1 MTKLIY
7 QEKAQR
13 QHDEVQKEIESSI
26 LNKRNF
32 VVKAGAGAG
41 KTKSLVDT
49 LIFLKDKYKKE
60 YMPNKKR
67 IAVITFTNDAAYE
80 IMERVG
86 KDDFFAI
93 STIHSFAWDILKAF
107 KRDLIQ
113 YVHKFKKINSIIDV
127 RYETK
132 DSTNEIY
139 YFRHHEVLKVFHD
152 FIIEKDLLKDLIIEQ
167 YPIILIDEYQD
178 TQTDIINAFMDLGLY
193 NKQFTLGFFG
203 DPMQRIYT
211 SGDPQLEK
219 KLEEKGFRQ
228 IYKEWNWRSSEEIVA
243 FINRARAL
251 QTDPNKEIDEHIS
264 LDFEQK
270 SVRGSNGKKPTIEI
284 IPDTTVKNIIDPI
297 YKVLILEHRMVAK
310 NRGFHNLFELFHQGD
325 YKDRFIEGSIA
336 ELQSFKE
343 PTMELYESINEEY
356 KSNKIMHYIKKY
368 NELFIEKNDSWED
381 IKEKLDELSSIYNKA
396 LDLVKNKK
404 TTTIKEYY
412 EYVLDKKLFY
422 IDEKIDFEDEPWKQL
437 EDIRLIEYIEY
448 QKYINESPFSTK
460 HSSKGLE
467 YKNVCVVI
475 NQSEARGTLLNFNQ
489 LFRIDRPT
497 DRVRENHKKGKDTT
511 LTRTKKL
518 FYVAVSR
525 AMEELNIQ
533 LYVPRSNIEDTK
545 NQMKRIFSHVAEI
558 KKIE

>member
-7 QEKAQR
+7 QEEAQK
-13 QHDEVQKEIESSI
+13 QHDEVQKKIESSI
-26 LNKRNF
+26 LNKKNF

-60 YMPNKKR
+60 YMANKKR
-67 IAVITFTNDAAYE
+67 IAVITYTNDAADE
-80 IMERVG
+80 IIERVG

-107 KRDLIQ
+107 KRDLIE
-113 YVHKFKKINSIIDV
+113 YVRKSKKINSINDV
-127 RYETK
+127 RYDTK
-132 DSTNEIY
+132 NSTNEIY
-139 YFRHHEVLKVFHD
+139 YLKHHEVLDLFHD
-152 FIIEKDLLKDLIIEQ
+152 FSEADLFKDLLVEQ

-178 TQTDIINAFMDLGLY
+178 TQRKVINAFLDLSRYSNSITLGL
-193 NKQFTLGFFG
+193 FG
-203 DPMQRIYT
+203 DPMQRIYA
-211 SGDPQLEK
+211 SGDSQLEK
-219 KLEEKGFRQ
+219 KLEEKRFRQ
-228 IYKEWNWRSSEEIVA
+228 INKAWNWRSSEEIVT
-243 FINRARAL
+243 FINRVRAL
-251 QTDPNKEIDEHIS
+251 QTDPNKEVDEHIP

-270 SVRGSNGKKPTIEI
+270 SVRGGNDKKPTIEI
-284 IPDTTVKNIIDPI
+284 IADNTENNNIDPE

-310 NRGFHNLFELFHQGD
+310 ERSFLNLFDLFNQRKYRD
-325 YKDRFIEGSIA
+325 SLIEGSIT

-343 PTMELYESINEEY
+343 PTMELYESINEEH

-368 NELFIEKNDSWED
+368 NELFMEKNDSWED

-422 IDEKIDFEDEPWKQL
+422 IDKKIDFEDEPWKQL

-448 QKYINESPFSTK
+448 QKYIDESPFSTK

-489 LFRIDRPT
+489 LFRINRPT

-525 AMEELNIQ
+525 AMEELKIQ
-533 LYVPRSNIEDTK
+533 LYVPSARIEETK
-545 NQMKRIFSHVAEI
+545 EQMESLFGDVAEI
-558 KKIE
+558 KVIK